1 MNMTLTILA
10 SLLALQKDP
19 SSTREAMK
27 PVQLLVGEWKAQ
39 VSSDDGKEEPW
50 EETQSWEYKIEKE
63 EYALQFDSKGG
74 KKFKSGV
81 LGYDLKKK
89 LYRLDAVRAND
100 TKTTFEGKLNGKELH
115 LEEVV
120 DAGAAREKLAFTL
133 LRDNRILIAV
143 ERKEAGKNNWAPS
156 LSFAST
162 KQGVPFVR
170 AAQTFCVVTGG
181 TPSSTVDYKGVTYN
195 LCCNSCRKE
204 FLAHPEETI
213 ARAKKEG
220 FLKAEMK

>member
-1 MNMTLTILA
+1 MTMTLAILA
-10 SLLALQKDP
+10 TLLAFQKDP
-19 SSTREAMK
+19 TTTKEAMK
-27 PVQLLVGEWKAQ
+27 PIQLLVGEWKSQ
-39 VSSDDGKEEPW
+39 VSSDDGKEEAW
-50 EETQSWEYKIEKE
+50 EETQNWEYKIDKD
-63 EYALQFDSKGG
+63 EYALQFENKGS

-81 LGYDLKKK
+81 LSYDLKKK
-89 LYRLDAVRAND
+89 AYRLDVVRAND
-100 TKTTFEGKLNGKELH
+100 AKAAFEGKLEGRELK
-115 LEEVV
+115 LEEIV
-120 DAGAAREKLAFTL
+120 DAKATQEKVEFNL
-133 LRDNRILIAV
+133 LRDNRILIAL

-156 LSFAST
+156 LRLAST

-181 TPSSTVDYKGVTYN
+181 TPSSTVEYKGVTYN

-220 FLKAEMK
+220 YIK

>member
-1 MNMTLTILA
+1 MNMTLA
-10 SLLALQKDP
+10 LLATLLTFQKEP
-19 SSTREAMK
+19 SSTKEAMK
-27 PVQLLVGEWKAQ
+27 PIQLLVGEWRVQ
-39 VSSDDGKEEPW
+39 VSCDDGKEEPW
-50 EETQSWEYKIEKE
+50 EEIQSWEYKIDKE
-63 EYALQFDSKGG
+63 EYALQFESKGS

-81 LGYDLKKK
+81 LSYDLKKK
-89 LYRLDAVRAND
+89 TYRLDALRAND
-100 TKTTFEGKLNGKELH
+100 QRASYEGKLSGKELH

-120 DAGAAREKLAFTL
+120 DAKATQEKVGFTL
-133 LRDNRILIAV
+133 LRDNRILIGL

-181 TPSSTVDYKGVTYN
+181 TPSSTVEYKGVTYN

-220 FLKAEMK
+220 YLKDQMK

>member
-1 MNMTLTILA
+1 MNMTLAILGT
-10 SLLALQKDP
+10 LLALQKEP
-19 SSTREAMK
+19 SSTKEAMK
-27 PVQLLVGEWKAQ
+27 PIQLLVGEWRTQ

-50 EETQSWEYKIEKE
+50 EETQGWEYKIDKE
-63 EYALQFDSKGG
+63 EYGLQFECKGS

-81 LGYDLKKK
+81 LSYDLKKK
-89 LYRLDAVRAND
+89 LYRLEAVRAND
-100 TKTTFEGKLNGKELH
+100 AKASYEGKLSGRELA
-115 LEEVV
+115 LDEVV
-120 DAGAAREKLAFTL
+120 EAKAAQERITFNL
-133 LRDNRILIAV
+133 LRDNRILIGL
-143 ERKEAGKNNWAPS
+143 ERKEAGRNNWAPC

-170 AAQTFCVVTGG
+170 TAQTFCVVTGG

-220 FLKAEMK
+220 YIK